1 MNKTTLLTA
10 LLLCFSAFAQDL
22 PEKNDIISNEN
33 AAMKI
38 YNKLQE
44 ACFPHLIEYYYREE
58 ITNPESQKKLYSLTS
73 QALTRLKEVQ
83 ENHAAVQ
90 KRIEK
95 YHHRTWDLKYG
106 KNQLWRRSNNLTNQL
121 KFMLQDAKYLQALS
135 LTGNAQQAAADKV
148 IEEINEIQ
156 DSVPLSKL
164 FLLKV
169 KARYLKAGEGEA
181 FENRIFNDLE
191 QTFVNTKRNSL
202 EHFEAEI
209 YRLRILRPFGNDEL
223 QRIISRYR
231 DKGIWNYPDLS
242 IQFAFLELEVGEGS
256 LLLELLKKWQGLTER
271 ISRIA
276 FKKAKRMLEE
286 GELLEQVNSMSPV
299 ERELII
305 YSALLNKSKNFD
317 SFIIASAADVSYQS
331 KVINYAAATKLIG
344 QNDKK
349 AFDYASKA
357 IKLKDNFEKMYPA
370 VTDLNIYTTAA
381 AAGYETLKTGSEAE
395 KERVIEI
402 FDKYKE
408 LAGEDADEEIS
419 FLYAVQLKERR
430 PEESL
435 ATFKKTFESGGK
447 YKTQA
452 RFEILVYKF
461 ENGETVLKE
470 IREIYEMLERD
481 DDPYF
486 YADVI
491 DLYSRSLAESGK
503 LNQAAEL
510 LYEQLSY
517 DINPTKEC
525 YSYVLQKYMA
535 KAETNFANAESRDT
549 AEIYISEIAR
559 FIRRKYTEGM
569 PDRIQLTYQ
578 EAIAISSSRGD
589 LTMEDYS
596 EQVTNGLNYNRVL
609 ARQLMNKTE
618 FVEAAAIWGKIA
630 RSIASQGEFD
640 PWRWARAKY
649 YQIKCGLSS
658 TELSREDKIHSF
670 DVLESDPK
678 WKNEFWQ
685 AKLKE
690 LKPDYVKEA
699 QKQAEIERQKQRS
712 TQAPETDS
720 QAPAEENGENEQTG
734 SENR

>member
-1 MNKTTLLTA
+1 MNKTTLLIS
-10 LLLCFSAFAQDL
+10 LLLWFSGFSQDL
-22 PEKNDIISNEN
+22 PEKNDIISNEK

-38 YNKLQE
+38 YNSLQE
-44 ACFPHLIEYYYREE
+44 ACFPHLIEYYYREQ
-58 ITNPESQKKLYSLTS
+58 ITNPESRKKLYSLTS
-73 QALTRLKEVQ
+73 EALTRLKEVQ
-83 ENHAAVQ
+83 ENHKAVQ
-90 KRIEK
+90 ERIEE

-106 KNQLWRRSNNLTNQL
+106 KNRLWRRSENLTNQIRY
-121 KFMLQDAKYLQALS
+121 MLQDAKYLQALS
-135 LTGNAQQAAADKV
+135 LKGNARQAAADKV
-148 IEEINEIQ
+148 IEEVNQIE

-164 FLLKV
+164 YLLKV
-169 KARYLKAGEGEA
+169 KARYLKAGENEA

-191 QTFVNTKRNSL
+191 QSFVNTERNSL
-202 EHFEAEI
+202 EHFETEI

-231 DKGIWNYPDLS
+231 DKGIFDYPDLS

-256 LLLELLKKWQGLTER
+256 LLLKLLKKWHGLTER
-271 ISRIA
+271 ISKIA
-276 FKKAKRMLEE
+276 FKKAKEMLAN

-305 YSALLNKSKNFD
+305 YSALINKSKNFD

-331 KVINYAAATKLIG
+331 KVINYAAAAKLIG
-344 QNDKK
+344 QNDEK
-349 AFDYASKA
+349 AFDYATKA
-357 IKLKDNFEKMYPA
+357 IKLKDNFKKMYPA
-370 VTDLNIYTTAA
+370 ITDLNIYTTAA
-381 AAGYETLKTGSEAE
+381 AAGYETLKSGTEAE
-395 KERVIEI
+395 QERVIEI

-419 FLYAVQLKERR
+419 FLYAVQLKDKR

-435 ATFKKTFESGGK
+435 ATFKKTLESGGK

-461 ENGETVLKE
+461 ENGETVLEE

-491 DLYSRSLAESGK
+491 DLYSRSLAETGK
-503 LNQAAEL
+503 LNEAAEL
-510 LYEQLSY
+510 LYDQLSY
-517 DINPTKEC
+517 DITPTKEC
-525 YSYVLQKYMA
+525 LNYVLQKYMTE
-535 KAETNFANAESRDT
+535 AETYFEKAESRDT
-549 AEIYISEIAR
+549 AEIHISEIAR
-559 FIRRKYTEGM
+559 FIRRKYGDNM
-569 PDRIQLTYQ
+569 PDQVQLAYQ

-589 LTMEDYS
+589 LSMEEYS
-596 EQVTNGLNYNRVL
+596 EQVTNGLSYNRVL

-618 FVEAAAIWGKIA
+618 YVEAAAIWGKIA
-630 RSIASQGEFD
+630 RSLASQGEFD
-640 PWRWARAKY
+640 PWRWSRAKF

-658 TELSREDKIHSF
+658 PELSKEDKIHSF

-678 WKNEFWQ
+678 WDNDFWKN
-685 AKLKE
+685 KLKE

-712 TQAPETDS
+712 TEPPEANPES
-720 QAPAEENGENEQTG
+720 PAEEKSENEQTG